1 MYKSLRRTDAERTAA
16 FAEIDRMRAEQ
27 KAELAKSD
35 RQWTIGLVCYLIATI
50 LAYNF
55 APLGL
60 AVIVLFTPAIGLT
73 LIGAWAILENIVR
86 SIVSRETF

>member
-27 KAELAKSD
+27 KAEIAKSD
-35 RQWTIGLVCYLIATI
+35 KRCTIGLVCYLVATI

-55 APLGL
+55 APIGL
-60 AVIVLFTPAIGLT
+60 AIMVLFTPAIGFALMT
-73 LIGAWAILENIVR
+73 GWMIILDVIEPSPKRI
-86 SIVSRETF
+86 